1 MKLAITKVSLIIT
14 LLALAS
20 SASADNKARADQ
32 LFKEGKSLMAEKR
45 YADACNAFEES
56 YKLDPGI
63 GAQLNIAKCYEEW
76 GKLGRAFTSYQL
88 AEKMARD
95 AGDARADKIKE
106 LITELD
112 SQVPRLTLRI
122 PKDAPKGFQVT
133 MDKKP
138 VTVLGEAFVVDP
150 GPKTLEW
157 WVGDGPKKQ
166 KIIAV
171 ERGGESEVTLD
182 VPKGTVIKPEGGDGD
197 GGGGDGDKKPD
208 KPKKTTPEK
217 PSPPGRN
224 MRIGGIALGGAGV
237 LAIGVSSIMT
247 LSARGKYNDALD
259 MYCNGMKSSCDPQGL
274 EITHDARSTANVAT
288 VVFFVGLAA
297 VGGGV
302 ALYLLGS
309 KQAKAA
315 SDGEEDDGG
324 GASEEEAMRYVVP
337 SVSPDGAGLVYGGR
351 F

>member
-1 MKLAITKVSLIIT
+1 MKLAITIVT
-14 LLALAS
+14 LLALVS
-20 SASADNKARADQ
+20 SASADKKERADA
-32 LFKEGKSLMAEKR
+32 LFKEGKQLMSEKR

-76 GKLGRAFTSYQL
+76 GKLGRAFSSYQL
-88 AEKMARD
+88 SEKMARD

-106 LITELD
+106 IIAELD
-112 SQVPRLTLRI
+112 SQVPRLTIRL

-166 KIIAV
+166 KIVAV

-182 VPKGTVIKPEGGDGD
+182 VPKGTVVKSEGGSG
-197 GGGGDGDKKPD
+197 GGGGDDQKSQPTTPSVD
-208 KPKKTTPEK
+208 KPAT
-217 PSPPGRN
+217 PGRTQ
-224 MRIGGIALGGAGV
+224 RIGGIALGGAGV

-259 MYCNGMKSSCDPQGL
+259 MYCNGMTNGCSAQGL
-274 EITHDARSTANVAT
+274 EITHEARSTANTAT
-288 VVFFVGLAA
+288 VIFLAGLAA

-302 ALYLLGS
+302 ALYLL
-309 KQAKAA
+309 APKANAVDEDEDEGANDDEA
-315 SDGEEDDGG
+315 S
-324 GASEEEAMRYVVP
+324 RYIVP
-337 SVSPDGAGLVYGGR
+337 SVSPDGAGVVYGGR

>member
-1 MKLAITKVSLIIT
+1 MKIAVTIATIA
-14 LLALAS
+14 ALAGV
-20 SASADNKARADQ
+20 ASADKKERADA
-32 LFKEGKSLMAEKR
+32 LFKDGKKLMADKR
-45 YADACNAFEES
+45 YADACAAFEES
-56 YKLDPGI
+56 NKLDPGI

-76 GKLGRAFTSYQL
+76 GKLGRAFTTYQA
-88 AEKMARD
+88 AEKAARA
-95 AGDARADKIKE
+95 AGDKRADDIKG

-112 SQVPRLTLRI
+112 SQVPRLTVKL

-133 MDKKP
+133 MDRRP
-138 VTVLGEAFVVDP
+138 ITVLGEAFVVDP

-182 VPKGTVIKPEGGDGD
+182 VPKGTVIKPDKGDGDGD
-197 GGGGDGDKKPD
+197 GGGGGGDGGGDKQPA
-208 KPKKTTPEK
+208 KTK
-217 PSPPGRN
+217 AAVPGRTQ
-224 MRIGGIALGGAGV
+224 RIGGIALGGAGV

-259 MYCNGMKSSCDPQGL
+259 MYCGGATNMCDPQGL
-274 EITHDARSTANVAT
+274 DITHDARSTANTAT
-288 VVFFVGLAA
+288 VIFLVGVAA

-302 ALYLLGS
+302 ALYLL
-309 KQAKAA
+309 APKATSA
-315 SDGEEDDGG
+315 SSNED
-324 GASEEEAMRYVVP
+324 SEEEAMRYVVP
-337 SVSPDGAGLVYGGR
+337 SVSPEGAGLVYGGR

>member
-1 MKLAITKVSLIIT
+1 MKLALSLVT

-95 AGDARADKIKE
+95 AGDNRADKIKE

-112 SQVPRLTLRI
+112 SQVPRMTVHL

-138 VTVLGEAFVVDP
+138 ITVIGEAFVVDP

-157 WVGDGPKKQ
+157 WVGNGPKKQ
-166 KIIAV
+166 KIVAV

-182 VPKGTVIKPEGGDGD
+182 VPKGTVIKPD
-197 GGGGDGDKKPD
+197 GGGEGGGDQEPD
-208 KPKKTTPEK
+208 KPKKKTPEK
-217 PSPPGRN
+217 PTPPGRN

-247 LSARGKYNDALD
+247 LSARSKYNDALD
-259 MYCNGMKSSCDPQGL
+259 MYCNGMKNSCDPQGL
-274 EITHDARSTANVAT
+274 DITHDARSTANVAT

-302 ALYLLGS
+302 ALYMLAP
-309 KQAKAA
+309 KKTAVE
-315 SDGEEDDGG
+315 DEEDDGG
-324 GASEEEAMRYVVP
+324 GEEAEAMRYVVP
-337 SVSPDGAGLVYGGR
+337 SISPDGAGLVYGGR

>member
-1 MKLAITKVSLIIT
+1 MKLAISILA

-20 SASADNKARADQ
+20 SASADKKERADQ

-95 AGDARADKIKE
+95 GGDARADKIKE
-106 LITELD
+106 LIAELD
-112 SQVPRLTLRI
+112 SQVPRLTIRL

-138 VTVLGEAFVVDP
+138 VTVIGEAFVVDP

-157 WVGDGPKKQ
+157 WVGNGPKKQ
-166 KIIAV
+166 KIVAI

-182 VPKGTVIKPEGGDGD
+182 VPKGTVVKPDGGDG
-197 GGGGDGDKKPD
+197 GDKEPE

-217 PSPPGRN
+217 PSSPGRAQ
-224 MRIGGIALGGAGV
+224 RIGGIALGGAGV

-259 MYCNGMKSSCDPQGL
+259 MYCNGMKNSCDPQGL
-274 EITHDARSTANVAT
+274 DITHDARSTANVAT

-302 ALYLLGS
+302 ALYLLAP
-309 KQAKAA
+309 KHAA
-315 SDGEEDDGG
+315 TDDDEEDSGEN
-324 GASEEEAMRYVVP
+324 EEEAMRYVVP

>member
-1 MKLAITKVSLIIT
+1 MKLAVSIATI
-14 LLALAS
+14 LALVS
-20 SASADNKARADQ
+20 VASADKKERADA
-32 LFKEGKSLMAEKR
+32 LFKEGKKLMAEKR
-45 YADACNAFEES
+45 YADACASFEES

-76 GKLGRAFTSYQL
+76 GKLGRAFTTYQA
-88 AEKMARD
+88 AEKAARD
-95 AGDARADKIKE
+95 TGDKRADDIKG
-106 LITELD
+106 LIAELD
-112 SQVPRLTLRI
+112 SQVPRLTVNL

-138 VTVLGEAFVVDP
+138 ITVLGQAFVVDP

-166 KIIAV
+166 KIVAV

-182 VPKGTVIKPEGGDGD
+182 VPKGTVIKPDKGDGDGD
-197 GGGGDGDKKPD
+197 GGGGGD
-208 KPKKTTPEK
+208 EK
-217 PSPPGRN
+217 PVTKTKAAVPGRTQ
-224 MRIGGIALGGAGV
+224 RIGGIALGGAGV

-259 MYCNGMKSSCDPQGL
+259 MYCNGMTNQCDPQGL
-274 EITHDARSTANVAT
+274 DITHDARSTANTAT
-288 VVFFVGLAA
+288 VIFLVGVAA

-302 ALYLLGS
+302 ALYLL
-309 KQAKAA
+309 APKATSA
-315 SDGEEDDGG
+315 SSSEEDGG
-324 GASEEEAMRYVVP
+324 EEEEAMRYIVP
-337 SVSPDGAGLVYGGR
+337 SVSPEGAGLVYGGR